1 MAEQPFSGEPGD
13 GSAPEREGGG
23 AAGQQGGKLIPLRA
37 ADAGSAVAF
46 DEKTEGPS
54 YIDTTEIGGQ
64 RREII
69 PEHLT
74 RAHLPETL
82 GAWLGRVR
90 YQLLFHGFRSPW
102 YVLWLTWLAH
112 KGVRKLAGQLISW
125 ADATHLRL
133 LESEAVAV
141 GRSAHHE
148 AMRAHTEG
156 EKTRARHWKIIGFSA
171 VLVAVSLLAVW
182 YFSRWW
188 GLIALGA
195 IAYPVLVWHGRPY
208 GKPIIEPAILP
219 EAYTIPTP
227 EIITRALGSLNI
239 SAINKVIDSG
249 AGIAW
254 VSDVH
259 RDGEGWG
266 VEFDLPYGVTAG
278 DIIRRRKE
286 LSSGLRRPLS
296 AVWPEAVPGEHEGRV
311 YLWIGRHDLA
321 KAKPPAYPLLKAG
334 QADIFD
340 HVPFATVPRG
350 TGVSAPMFEANWLVG
365 AAMGNG
371 KTGTLRVL
379 LAGAALDP
387 ICDLWTH
394 EFSGKGDL
402 EPFAQVSHRYCSGM
416 DDESIAYA
424 AESARMLKA
433 ELVKRQKIFKALPRE
448 VRPDGKLTRE
458 MARDRRLRP
467 IVASFDEFQ
476 VAIQHPEHGN
486 QIAADLA
493 HVMRL
498 GRAYGIIIL
507 LATQRPDK
515 ESVPT
520 AISGVVVIRFCL
532 KVPDQVGNDLIL
544 GTGAYKA
551 GFNAVIFRH
560 EIDAGL
566 GWLRGTGDPQA
577 VRTYYLD
584 LNASAKI
591 AARARAM
598 RRAAGVLSGYALGE
612 DAGEDDRSF
621 AADALSVFGTDA
633 KLWCTTI
640 AARLRDRIPGVYA
653 DITPVAV
660 GSQLREI
667 GVTVKNVR
675 EPGQVPNLGC
685 ERSALDAITDERAA
699 SAPDLSAGTADP
711 AVFPG
716 GVLGGGE
723 PDDGKLLSGPPAG
736 DLPDDFPEL
745 LVQSAGIVISTQFGS
760 TSMLQRK
767 LRIGFTAAG
776 RLMDELES
784 WGIVGPPEGT
794 KARDV
799 LVSADDLDEAL
810 ASLRGGLGA

>member
-1 MAEQPFSGEPGD
+1 VSERKDYRDEDEHEPG
-13 GSAPEREGGG
+13 AEV
-23 AAGQQGGKLIPLRA
+23 IPLRA
-37 ADAGSAVAF
+37 TDAGSAVAF
-46 DEKTEGPS
+46 EEKTQGPS
-54 YIDTTEIGGQ
+54 YIDVTDAEGT
-64 RREII
+64 RRDII
-69 PEHLT
+69 PGHLT

-82 GAWLGRVR
+82 GGWLGKAR
-90 YQLLFHGFRSPW
+90 YQFLYHGIRSPW
-102 YVLWLTWLAH
+102 HALCLTGMAGRGSWRLLRQMLA
-112 KGVRKLAGQLISW
+112 W
-125 ADATHLRL
+125 ADASDLRIL
-133 LESEAVAV
+133 MSEAVAQ

-148 AMRAHTEG
+148 AMRAHKEG
-156 EKTRARHWKIIGFSA
+156 ENTRARHWKIVA
-171 VLVAVSLLAVW
+171 VCTVVSLVAMLAVW
-182 YFSRWW
+182 RFAGWW
-188 GLIALGA
+188 GIGPLAA
-195 IAYPVLVWHGRPY
+195 VAFPVLVWHGRPY
-208 GKPIIEPAILP
+208 GKPIIAPAILP
-219 EAYTIPTP
+219 PAYTVPTP
-227 EIITRALGSLNI
+227 EIITRALGSLNVT
-239 SAINKVIDSG
+239 AINKVIDSG

-278 DIIRRRKE
+278 DIIKRRKE

-321 KAKPPAYPLLKAG
+321 KAKPPAYPLLKSG

-350 TGVSAPMFEANWLVG
+350 TGVGVPMFEANWLIG

-424 AESARMLKA
+424 ADSARMLKA
-433 ELVKRQKIFKALPRE
+433 ELVRRQKIFKALPRE
-448 VRPDGKLTRE
+448 AKPDGKLTRE
-458 MARDRRLRP
+458 LADDRRLRP

-476 VAIQHPEHGN
+476 VAIQHPEYGP

-493 HVMRL
+493 FVMRL
-498 GRAYGIIIL
+498 GRAYGIIVL

-560 EIDAGL
+560 EVDAGL

-591 AARARAM
+591 AARARTM
-598 RRAAGVLSGYALGE
+598 RQAAGMLSGYALGQ
-612 DAGEDDRSF
+612 DGGEDDRSF
-621 AADALSVFGTDA
+621 AADALSVFGADS

-640 AARLRDRIPGVYA
+640 TARLRDRIPGVYA

-685 ERSALDAITDERAA
+685 ERAALEAVVQGRTVPAPRAA
-699 SAPDLSAGTADP
+699 SPAPGRAAP
-711 AVFPG
+711 AVVPSAAPPG
-716 GVLGGGE
+716 E
-723 PDDGKLLSGPPAG
+723 
-736 DLPDDFPEL
+736 LPDDFPEL
-745 LVQSAGIVISTQFGS
+745 LVQAAEMVISTQFGS

-767 LRIGFTAAG
+767 LRVGFADAG

-784 WGIVGPPEGT
+784 REIVGPAEG
-794 KARDV
+794 AHPRDV
-799 LVSADDLDEAL
+799 LVRADDLDEAV
-810 ASLRGGLGA
+810 ASLRGALSA

>member
-1 MAEQPFSGEPGD
+1 MAEQPFSGEP
-13 GSAPEREGGG
+13 EREAPG

-37 ADAGSAVAF
+37 TDAGSAVAF
-46 DEKTEGPS
+46 DEKTGGPS
-54 YIDTTEIGGQ
+54 YIDTTAIGGK

-82 GAWLGRVR
+82 GTWLGKAR
-90 YQLLFHGFRSPW
+90 YQFLFHGFRSPW
-102 YVLWLTWLAH
+102 YALWLTWLAH
-112 KGVRKLAGQLISW
+112 KGVRKLVGQMVAW

-171 VLVAVSLLAVW
+171 VLAAVSLLAVW

-188 GLIALGA
+188 GFAALA
-195 IAYPVLVWHGRPY
+195 VIAYPVLVWHGRPY

-227 EIITRALGSLNI
+227 EIITRALGALNI
-239 SAINKVIDSG
+239 PAINEVIKNG

-259 RDGEGWG
+259 RDGDGWG
-266 VEFDLPYGVTAG
+266 VEFDLPFGVTAKM
-278 DIIRRRKE
+278 IIQRRE
-286 LSSGLRRPLS
+286 QLSSGLRRPLS

-311 YLWIGRHDLA
+311 FLWIGRHDLA
-321 KAKPPAYPLLKAG
+321 KAKPPPYPLAKSG
-334 QADIFD
+334 QADIFE

-350 TGVSAPMFEANWLVG
+350 TGVSVPLFEANYLIG
-365 AAMGNG
+365 ATMGNG
-371 KTGTLRVL
+371 KTAAMRVL
-379 LAGAALDP
+379 LAAAALDP
-387 ICDLWTH
+387 VCDLWTH

-402 EPFAQVSHRYCSGM
+402 EPFAQVSHRYCSGL
-416 DDESIAYA
+416 DDEAIAYA
-424 AESARMLKA
+424 AESAALLRRDLERRA
-433 ELVKRQKIFKALPRE
+433 GIFKKLPRE
-448 VRPDGKLTRE
+448 VKPDGRLTRALA
-458 MARDRRLRP
+458 MKDKRLRP
-467 IVASFDEFQ
+467 IVAIFDEIQ
-476 VAIQHPEHGN
+476 NVVQHPEYGP
-486 QIAADLA
+486 QFVTDVA

-498 GRAYGIIIL
+498 GRAYGIIII

-515 ESVPT
+515 TSIPT
-520 AISGVVVIRFCL
+520 TITGVVAVRFCM

-544 GTGAYKA
+544 GTGAYHA

-560 EIDAGL
+560 EVDAGL

-598 RRAAGVLSGYALGE
+598 RQAAGVLSGYALGE
-612 DAGEDDRSF
+612 EGDDAPRSF
-621 AADALSVFGTDA
+621 AADVLSVFDA
-633 KLWCTTI
+633 ESKLWCSTI
-640 AARLRDRIPGVYA
+640 ADRLRVRIPQAYA
-653 DITPVAV
+653 DITAAAV
-660 GSQLREI
+660 SSQLREV

-675 EPGQVPNLGC
+675 EPGQMPNLGC
-685 ERSALDAITDERAA
+685 ERSALEAVAGGRTAPA
-699 SAPDLSAGTADP
+699 SPDLSGETADQ
-711 AVFPG
+711 ASFPG
-716 GVLGGGE
+716 GLADGNWSGDADGE
-723 PDDGKLLSGPPAG
+723 VSSPSPA
-736 DLPDDFPEL
+736 DLPEDFPEL
-745 LVQSAGIVISTQFGS
+745 LTQAAEMVISTQFGS

-784 WGIVGPPEGT
+784 EGIVGPPEGT

>member
-1 MAEQPFSGEPGD
+1 MSERKEEHDWDPKPEPG
-13 GSAPEREGGG
+13 AEV
-23 AAGQQGGKLIPLRA
+23 IPLRA
-37 ADAGSAVAF
+37 TDAGSAVAF
-46 DEKTEGPS
+46 GEKTEGPS
-54 YIDTTEIGGQ
+54 FIDTTGIEGK
-64 RREII
+64 RRDII

-74 RAHLPETL
+74 RSHLPETL
-82 GAWLGRVR
+82 GEWLGKAR
-90 YQLLFHGFRSPW
+90 YQFLYHGLRSPW
-102 YVLWLTWLAH
+102 HTLCLTGMAGRGAWRLLRQMLA
-112 KGVRKLAGQLISW
+112 W
-125 ADATHLRL
+125 ADAADLRIL
-133 LESEAVAV
+133 MSEAVAQ

-148 AMRAHTEG
+148 AMRAHKEG
-156 EKTRARHWKIIGFSA
+156 ENTRARHWRIVA
-171 VLVAVSLLAVW
+171 VCAVVSLVSLLAVW
-182 YFSRWW
+182 SFAGWW
-188 GLIALGA
+188 GIGPLAA
-195 IAYPVLVWHGRPY
+195 VAFPVLVWHGRPY
-208 GKPIIEPAILP
+208 GKPIIAPAILP
-219 EAYTIPTP
+219 PAYTVPTP

-239 SAINKVIDSG
+239 TAINKVIDSG

-266 VEFDLPYGVTAG
+266 VEFDLPYGVTAA
-278 DIIRRRKE
+278 DIIKRRKE

-321 KAKPPAYPLLKAG
+321 KAKPPAYPLLKSG

-350 TGVSAPMFEANWLVG
+350 TGVSVPMFEANWLIG

-371 KTGTLRVL
+371 KTAAMRDL
-379 LAGAALDP
+379 LAAAALDP

-416 DDESIAYA
+416 DDEAIEYA

-433 ELVKRQKIFKALPRE
+433 ELVRRQKIFKALPRE

-458 MARDRRLRP
+458 MAAKDKRLRP

-476 VAIQHPEHGN
+476 VAIQHPEYGA

-498 GRAYGIIIL
+498 ARAYGIMII

-560 EIDAGL
+560 EVDAGL

-577 VRTYYLD
+577 ARTYYLD

-598 RRAAGVLSGYALGE
+598 RQAAGVLSGYALGE
-612 DAGEDDRSF
+612 DGEQDERSF
-621 AADALSVFGTDA
+621 AADALSVFGADS

-653 DITPVAV
+653 DITPVAA

-685 ERSALDAITDERAA
+685 ERAALEAIVQGRTV
-699 SAPDLSAGTADP
+699 SAPRPVSPVP
-711 AVFPG
+711 AKP
-716 GVLGGGE
+716 E
-723 PDDGKLLSGPPAG
+723 PAAAPPAAPPG
-736 DLPDDFPEL
+736 ELPDDFPEL
-745 LVQSAGIVISTQFGS
+745 VVQAAEMVISTQFGS

-767 LRIGFTAAG
+767 LRVGFATAG

-784 WGIVGPPEGT
+784 REIVGAAEG
-794 KARDV
+794 AHPRDV
-799 LVSADDLDEAL
+799 LVRADDLDEAV
-810 ASLRGGLGA
+810 ASLRGALSA